1 MIQCVWNQL
10 RMVKWWQWLILLA
23 AAAAI
28 ALLIFFLTPV
38 LAAAGFVAAGLGF
51 LLGLGL
57 PLWAASVLIGLGS
70 TLLFTVFL
78 AIGACMRR

>member
-10 RMVKWWQWLILLA
+10 KMVKWWQWLILIA

-28 ALLIFFLTPV
+28 ALLIYFLTPV
-38 LAAAGFVAAGLGF
+38 LATVGFVAGGLSF
-51 LLGLGL
+51 LLELGL
-57 PLWAASVLIGLGS
+57 PLWAASALIGLGS

-78 AIGACMRR
+78 AIAACMRR